1 MTSPA
6 DLKINSSN
14 AMNEHE
20 SLSQYVTAVLQAS
33 GTKWEELSMKCHS
46 SDQLLEPSLI
56 DEVELLPNLLTVD
69 KNLLFDYINEVLLE
83 VYQSYFSCCPR
94 LSFLIPQIRPVQA
107 GTNVV
112 NEVMKCVDLDI
123 LIHRQFQTLEELVE
137 KDLGKSR
144 TTWMDIRID
153 TEVAVTE
160 LVESVLEELE
170 SEISIDLHT

>member
-1 MTSPA
+1 
-6 DLKINSSN
+6 
-14 AMNEHE
+14 MNEHE

-69 KNLLFDYINEVLLE
+69 KKLLFDYINEVLLE
-83 VYQSYFSCCPR
+83 VYQSHFSCCPR
-94 LSFLIPQIRPVQA
+94 LSFLIPQIRPAQA

-123 LIHRQFQTLEELVE
+123 LFHRQFQTLEELVE

-170 SEISIDLHT
+170 LEISIDLHT

>member
-6 DLKINSSN
+6 GLKINSSN

-20 SLSQYVTAVLQAS
+20 SLSEYVAAVLQAS
-33 GTKWEELSMKCHS
+33 GIKWEELSRECHL
-46 SDQLLEPSLI
+46 SDQLLEPSLL
-56 DEVELLPNLLTVD
+56 EKVELLPNPLTVD
-69 KNLLFDYINEVLLE
+69 NKLLFDYINEVLLE
-83 VYQSYFSCCPR
+83 VYQSYFSCFPWV
-94 LSFLIPQIRPVQA
+94 SFLKPKIRPVQA
-107 GTNVV
+107 GANVV

-123 LIHRQFQTLEELVE
+123 LFHRQFQTLDELVE

-153 TEVAVTE
+153 TEVAIAE

-170 SEISIDLHT
+170 LEISIDLHT